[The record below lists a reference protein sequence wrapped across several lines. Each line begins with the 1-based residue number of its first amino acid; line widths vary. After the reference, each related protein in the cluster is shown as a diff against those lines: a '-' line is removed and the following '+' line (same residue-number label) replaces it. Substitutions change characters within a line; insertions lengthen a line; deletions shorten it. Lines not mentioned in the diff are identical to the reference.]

1 MSDARIRSL
10 QLAELWFHTGTAC
23 NLECP
28 FCLEGSRPADNRLE
42 RMSVADVQPFID
54 EARALGVR
62 QLSFTGGEPLIVKD
76 IVKILARALAVA
88 PCLVLTNGTAPLIR
102 RVHQLDLL
110 RSQPHALQF
119 RVSLD
124 HPDAERHDTGRGW
137 GNFRRALE
145 GLVLLH
151 QRGFPVSITR
161 QLTPG
166 EDPVAVA
173 AAFRAVLA
181 RHGLPQDLKI
191 VALPDYG
198 LPGHGAFALPVSS
211 DDLANRQSD
220 SSRPALMC
228 SNAKMIVKRSGA
240 MRVYACPLVD
250 DDETFDQGATL
261 AEALRREVCLR
272 HCRCHVCIRTG
283 ASMSALQ

>member
-1 MSDARIRSL
+1 MTL
-10 QLAELWFHTGTAC
+10 
-23 NLECP
+23 
-28 FCLEGSRPADNRLE
+28 
-42 RMSVADVQPFID
+42 ADVRPFID

-62 QLSFTGGEPLIVKD
+62 QFSFTGGEPLIVKD
-76 IVKILARALAVA
+76 IVRILASALAVA

-110 RSQPHALQF
+110 RSQPHPLAL

-124 HPDAERHDTGRGW
+124 HPDADRHDAGRGW

-145 GLVLLH
+145 GLSLLH
-151 QRGFPVSITR
+151 QRGFQVSITR
-161 QLTPG
+161 QITTG
-166 EDPVAVA
+166 EDPPAVA

-198 LPGHGAFALPVSS
+198 LPGRLREQSPVPR
-211 DDLANRQSD
+211 DDLAKRLSCTT
-220 SSRPALMC
+220 RPALMC
-228 SNAKMIVKRSGA
+228 STTKMVVKRNGA

-250 DDETFDQGATL
+250 DDEYFDQGATL
-261 AEALRREVCLR
+261 AEALQRETFLR
-272 HCRCHVCIRTG
+272 HSRCHVCVRTG